1 MTRFQTLAF
10 VSCAA
15 AFVGLNAYH
24 ASNADD
30 PAEDA
35 AVARARREVQMLD
48 DLYKTAVVLV
58 TEHYV
63 DDETDLGAG
72 SAFRALF
79 DAMREKEWHDARL
92 VDATG
97 QPYEQGNAPHEG
109 FEADAIE
116 QLLAGETF
124 VEQVVEEDGQR
135 YFLAATAVPVVM
147 EKCIM
152 CHSHYADV
160 PEGQAIGA
168 ISYRLLIEE

>member
-1 MTRFQTLAF
+1 MTRTKTLAL

-15 AFVGLNAYH
+15 AFIGLTSYH
-24 ASNADD
+24 ASHADD

-35 AVARARREVQMLD
+35 AVARARREVKMLD

-58 TEHYV
+58 TENYV
-63 DDETDLGAG
+63 EDETDLGAG

-79 DAMREKEWHDARL
+79 EAMRDKEWHDARL

-97 QPYEQGNAPHEG
+97 QPYEPSNAPREG
-109 FEADAIE
+109 FETEAIE
-116 QLLAGETF
+116 KLLAGESF

-135 YFLAATAVPVVM
+135 YYLAATVVPVVM
-147 EKCIM
+147 EKCVM

-168 ISYRLLIEE
+168 ISYRLRIDE